1 LTQHPDDKP
10 VPGGGARPFR
20 VALPESV
27 LADLRERLD
36 RTRWPDEIPG
46 SGWSYGMSLPYA
58 KELAAYWR
66 DGYDWRAQEARLNAF
81 EQYTVSLGGIDLHF
95 IHERGAGED
104 PLPIL
109 LLHGWPSSV
118 WEFHKI
124 VRSWTSSCP
133 TATGRGSSP
142 SCGGANPAVRVL
154 ILTASIEPG
163 LRGRMAEA
171 GFEPAPDDGAEL
183 WVRREQGL
191 LRLYT
196 RPEALREAR
205 KGPA

>member
-46 SGWSYGMSLPYA
+46 SGWSYGMSLPCA
-58 KELAAYWR
+58 KELAAYWK
-66 DGYDWRAQEARLNAF
+66 DEYDWRAGGEAERLRA
-81 EQYTVSLGGIDLHF
+81 VHRVLGRHRPSLHP
-95 IHERGAGED
+95 RA
-104 PLPIL
+104 
-109 LLHGWPSSV
+109 
-118 WEFHKI
+118 
-124 VRSWTSSCP
+124 
-133 TATGRGSSP
+133 GRGRRSTP
-142 SCGGANPAVRVL
+142 DPAAPRLAELGMGVPQDRALVDLFLPDGDGTGLVAVLRGANPAVRVL